1 MLGGEPST
9 RARSAQFTVFYV
21 VMFVSA
27 YMVRVT
33 CTVLSCGR
41 WRSRVERGGKGKGK
55 LEGAALGD
63 LEGSARAS
71 RSRTL
76 SLSS

>member
-1 MLGGEPST
+1 M
-9 RARSAQFTVFYV
+9 
-21 VMFVSA
+21 
-27 YMVRVT
+27 T

-41 WRSRVERGGKGKGK
+41 GRSRFERGGKGKGK